1 MSLGSPCNRGAS
13 HVWEGATRPRDDAT
27 TGSPSGDLALEDG
40 RVAVRI
46 DRERDNEDQPP
57 DDWHQCDDATVVA
70 GMRRGWDEAY
80 AEFFDRYTRLL
91 TRLAQRRG
99 LPAGARMELVL
110 EFLDDMALRLGRS
123 VLPVPRDLAG
133 YLATSFRH
141 RMGLHWRH
149 EERRA
154 RRLEGMLLDTGAA
167 AERAVA
173 ESLSEYAVRSTESVD
188 QHDRDEESDLDRPR
202 QRQRELREALAQALL
217 EAATEEER
225 TMLGYLAEGL
235 PQRDIAH
242 LLGITPGAARVRIH
256 RLRERL
262 RATARAYANVRPVE
276 EGLLLA
282 RLLAQARR
290 GHLREVRTTARG
302 TREDTTD
309 DPRQD
314 QRLERHDGEG

>member
-1 MSLGSPCNRGAS
+1 M
-13 HVWEGATRPRDDAT
+13 
-27 TGSPSGDLALEDG
+27 
-40 RVAVRI
+40 AVRI

-57 DDWHQCDDATVVA
+57 DHWREYDDATVVA
-70 GMRRGWDEAY
+70 GMRRGWDQAY
-80 AEFFDRYTRLL
+80 AEFFDRYTLLL

-99 LPAGARMELVL
+99 LPVGARMELVL

-123 VLPVPRDLAG
+123 VLSVPRDLAG
-133 YLATSFRH
+133 YLAASFRH
-141 RMGLHWRH
+141 RMGLHWRN
-149 EERRA
+149 EERQA
-154 RRLEGMLLDTGAA
+154 RRQDGLLSDTGAA

-173 ESLSEYAVRSTESVD
+173 ESLSEYAVRSTESA
-188 QHDRDEESDLDRPR
+188 DRCDSDEESDPDRPR
-202 QRQRELREALAQALL
+202 QRQREVREALARALL
-217 EAATEEER
+217 GAATEEER
-225 TMLGYLAEGL
+225 TMLGYLVEGL

-262 RATARAYANVRPVE
+262 RATAKAYANVRPIE

-302 TREDTTD
+302 TGEDPIGDT
-309 DPRQD
+309 RQD
-314 QRLERHDGEG
+314 QRHERHDGEG

>member
-1 MSLGSPCNRGAS
+1 M
-13 HVWEGATRPRDDAT
+13 
-27 TGSPSGDLALEDG
+27 
-40 RVAVRI
+40 AVRI

-70 GMRRGWDEAY
+70 GMRRGWDQAY

-149 EERRA
+149 EEQQA
-154 RRLEGMLLDTGAA
+154 RRLEGMLSDTGAA
-167 AERAVA
+167 AEPAVA
-173 ESLSEYAVRSTESVD
+173 ESLSEYAVRSTESAD
-188 QHDRDEESDLDRPR
+188 RHDSDDESDLDRPR
-202 QRQRELREALAQALL
+202 QRQREVREALAQALL

-225 TMLGYLAEGL
+225 TTLGYLAEGL

-262 RATARAYANVRPVE
+262 RRTASEYANARPVA

-290 GHLREVRTTARG
+290 GHLSGVRTAARRTG
-302 TREDTTD
+302 DDTTD
-309 DPRQD
+309 DTRQD
-314 QRLERHDGEG
+314 QLHERHDGDG

>member
-1 MSLGSPCNRGAS
+1 MGSP
-13 HVWEGATRPRDDAT
+13 P
-27 TGSPSGDLALEDG
+27 GDLGLEGG

-57 DDWHQCDDATVVA
+57 DDWHRCDDATVVA
-70 GMRRGWDEAY
+70 GMRRGWDQAY

-110 EFLDDMALRLGRS
+110 EFLDDVALRLGRS

-141 RMGLHWRH
+141 RMGLHWRN

-154 RRLEGMLLDTGAA
+154 RRQDGLLSDTGAA

-188 QHDRDEESDLDRPR
+188 QHDSDEESDLDRPR
-202 QRQRELREALAQALL
+202 QRQREVREALAQALL
-217 EAATEEER
+217 GAATEEER
-225 TMLGYLAEGL
+225 TTLGYLAEGL
-235 PQRDIAH
+235 SQRDIAH

-262 RATARAYANVRPVE
+262 RRTASEYAYTRPVA

-290 GHLREVRTTARG
+290 GHPFGIRTAARRG
-302 TREDTTD
+302 GDDTTD
-309 DPRQD
+309 DTRQD
-314 QRLERHDGEG
+314 QRHERSDGEG